1 MYTIEKNIV
10 IIHLEE
16 IISLHFPTDDVFFSK
31 DEQQNRLKQVQLL
44 MTTRNV
50 MNQNMKLVFQ
60 DIEGMKCICTTICGL
75 SEKEVVLK
83 NKVRIPMQRILK
95 IECEQN

>member
-1 MYTIEKNIV
+1 VHILEKNTIT
-10 IIHLEE
+10 INLEE
-16 IISLHFPTDDVFFSK
+16 VISLHFPTDDVFFSK
-31 DEQQNRLKQVQLL
+31 EEQQNRLKQVEGL
-44 MTTRNV
+44 MTTENV
-50 MNQNMKLVFQ
+50 MEQPMKIMFQ

-95 IECEQN
+95 IEYVYI